1 MLKSRVVDNLVPD
14 ERSDRELMQR
24 ALDDLMTAYAVN
36 ELYQTGR
43 ISDKAPI
50 MQTITALRERLA
62 DGALLMHEME
72 HWYQAQ
78 RMGVAQFYWTYLRL
92 LMRHGYRNH
101 PMERV

>member
-36 ELYQTGR
+36 ELYQTGK

-62 DGALLMHEME
+62 DPYVESKRLALERERAESWKAHAQNLMKKLKE
-72 HWYQAQ
+72 QDN
-78 RMGVAQFYWTYLRL
+78 V
-92 LMRHGYRNH
+92 
-101 PMERV
+101 

>member
-62 DGALLMHEME
+62 DPYVESKRLALERERTESWKTHAQNLMKKLKEKE
-72 HWYQAQ
+72 N
-78 RMGVAQFYWTYLRL
+78 V
-92 LMRHGYRNH
+92 
-101 PMERV
+101 

>member
-1 MLKSRVVDNLVPD
+1 MLKSRVVDNLAPD

-62 DGALLMHEME
+62 DPYVEGKRLALERERTESWKAYAQNLMKKIQEKDN
-72 HWYQAQ
+72 
-78 RMGVAQFYWTYLRL
+78 V
-92 LMRHGYRNH
+92 
-101 PMERV
+101 